1 MLDFEENLDEK
12 ARYQRSPLYKAVVA
26 WHQHLSAH
34 DVVRLVDSLNS
45 CPMDTVGTICTGSGI
60 EFKVYKCFQIYWLET
75 FDMKVDI
82 LHQFSAERD
91 KAKQKFIIREHPDL
105 LVLMEEASSCS
116 KVSAENKITEATV
129 CVPSVRKLTAG
140 FSCTSKSLLN
150 VGRAANIACVQKGEG
165 STGLTFSAV
174 AETIEAIGP
183 EEVILENLKQMA
195 AKDEGQDVSDKE
207 WVVAWFKEHGYDA
220 AWFEVEAMHFGSL
233 ANRFRLF
240 LVAFKVVPGSCTER
254 LSQW

>member
-12 ARYQRSPLYKAVVA
+12 ARYQRSPLYNAVVA

-82 LHQFSAERD
+82 FHEFGAKRD

-105 LVLMEEASSCS
+105 RVLMEDASSCS
-116 KVSAENKITEATV
+116 KVSAENVIT
-129 CVPSVRKLTAG
+129 
-140 FSCTSKSLLN
+140 
-150 VGRAANIACVQKGEG
+150 
-165 STGLTFSAV
+165 
-174 AETIEAIGP
+174 
-183 EEVILENLKQMA
+183 
-195 AKDEGQDVSDKE
+195 
-207 WVVAWFKEHGYDA
+207 
-220 AWFEVEAMHFGSL
+220 
-233 ANRFRLF
+233 
-240 LVAFKVVPGSCTER
+240 
-254 LSQW
+254 